1 MSFETFLDLFCLQKP
16 PVLPDSSAVVW
27 NLPRYSHHP
36 HFLLPWLMILL
47 SIPLHSTLGCVTKA
61 VSNFSDILFLSAGTS
76 QSAEWLLREL
86 IHSAEC

>member
-1 MSFETFLDLFCLQKP
+1 MLFEAFLDLFCLQNAS
-16 PVLPDSSAVVW
+16 VLPDSSTVVW

-36 HFLLPWLMILL
+36 HFLLPWLMIPL
-47 SIPLHSTLGCVTKA
+47 SIPLHSALGCVSKA
-61 VSNFSDILFLSAGTS
+61 VSNFSDTHFLSVGTS